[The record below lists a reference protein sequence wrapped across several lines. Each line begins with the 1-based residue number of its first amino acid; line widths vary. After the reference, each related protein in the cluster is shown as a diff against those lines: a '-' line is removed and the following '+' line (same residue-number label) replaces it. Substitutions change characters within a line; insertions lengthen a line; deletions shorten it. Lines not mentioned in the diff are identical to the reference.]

1 MKKVLLLTD
10 YSSDYSRSA
19 TRYREIFKGTRALDL
34 LSDAFVLS
42 GIIWRR
48 WSCPVGKKWKVDA
61 IIAQLK
67 DVDVEKLNKLNIPII
82 IQNYKER
89 ADNIC
94 NITGDY
100 FKTGE
105 MAADFS

>member
-1 MKKVLLLTD
+1 MPL
-10 YSSDYSRSA
+10 Y
-19 TRYREIFKGTRALDL
+19 YRELYGEDG
-34 LSDAFVLS
+34 VV
-42 GIIWRR
+42 R
-48 WSCPVGKKWKVDA
+48 WAKKWKVDA

-105 MAADFS
+105 MAADFFMKGDFPILLIMVSMMQYGRANGRQAFVAV